1 MVFLLL
7 LGRYGGKADDVATR
21 FIAVLNGPKKQR
33 EFWGVILTAF
43 PIKIKSSIDKIIHKF
58 WNNYPYTLVHRNIL
72 CQSNYPFAFSGM
84 KFFILGV
91 QKHSL
96 SFI

>member
-7 LGRYGGKADDVATR
+7 LLGRHGGKAYYVATR

-43 PIKIKSSIDKIIHKF
+43 SIKIKPSIDKIIQT
-58 WNNYPYTLVHRNIL
+58 PL
-72 CQSNYPFAFSGM
+72 
-84 KFFILGV
+84 
-91 QKHSL
+91 
-96 SFI
+96 